1 MNEERSLALHRMAG
15 WISRT
20 VVRAWPEETR
30 HWGLALEAELSDI
43 HDPGA
48 SLRWAL
54 GGFMLFTRAWWSHF
68 LRSWVR
74 PAGVPEGGPL
84 AALAKTASRVP
95 RTPRFVTALL
105 LLASFAAL
113 TNADVRDGIQAT
125 FHAWS
130 GYSRWDPPPNHA
142 TVARLRQLGEQNH
155 DAQAIILVALLAE
168 NHTERMQMA
177 DKAVALDP
185 SLTWVYAYV
194 RARDGLAA
202 WINNPMPA
210 EWLDKLQ
217 KWDPDNAVPHL
228 LTAHQSFLRFEEE
241 WQKNGSRG
249 VYMQEAKEYLRHDP
263 AWLSAMDAAFHAPK
277 CDGYFPRTFDLY
289 RAVALR
295 YGIRDMDTTATI
307 MFSTEFGWTRSG
319 DPAVY
324 AELLTDRAA
333 DEERAGN
340 YKAAEDLYRQPVQ
353 FSEGMAI
360 QSHTQAERESWEHV
374 EEDALRKMQPLL
386 VKTGRGDEAALL
398 RFKVDGLQ
406 MNRIAWGPVRPW
418 SWSENGWEGLMIR
431 LLTIAIF
438 VLGALSL
445 ASLVIVFLRRRAPVE
460 SRGPG
465 MALAS
470 VGVDYCPLLLLL
482 SIVGLFV
489 AYRPI
494 SLMYDQYMN
503 WAYPVYDFVG
513 LRHALYTPYESPDG
527 VEGLF
532 YSFFNVPNYWMV
544 LIVALTLLAVYIPF
558 RRMLRGRV
566 AVS

>member
-1 MNEERSLALHRMAG
+1 
-15 WISRT
+15 
-20 VVRAWPEETR
+20 
-30 HWGLALEAELSDI
+30 
-43 HDPGA
+43 
-48 SLRWAL
+48 
-54 GGFMLFTRAWWSHF
+54 
-68 LRSWVR
+68 
-74 PAGVPEGGPL
+74 
-84 AALAKTASRVP
+84 
-95 RTPRFVTALL
+95 
-105 LLASFAAL
+105 
-113 TNADVRDGIQAT
+113 
-125 FHAWS
+125 
-130 GYSRWDPPPNHA
+130 
-142 TVARLRQLGEQNH
+142 
-155 DAQAIILVALLAE
+155 
-168 NHTERMQMA
+168 
-177 DKAVALDP
+177 
-185 SLTWVYAYV
+185 
-194 RARDGLAA
+194 
-202 WINNPMPA
+202 
-210 EWLDKLQ
+210 
-217 KWDPDNAVPHL
+217 
-228 LTAHQSFLRFEEE
+228 
-241 WQKNGSRG
+241 
-249 VYMQEAKEYLRHDP
+249 
-263 AWLSAMDAAFHAPK
+263 
-277 CDGYFPRTFDLY
+277 
-289 RAVALR
+289 
-295 YGIRDMDTTATI
+295 
-307 MFSTEFGWTRSG
+307 
-319 DPAVY
+319 
-324 AELLTDRAA
+324 
-333 DEERAGN
+333 
-340 YKAAEDLYRQPVQ
+340 
-353 FSEGMAI
+353 
-360 QSHTQAERESWEHV
+360 
-374 EEDALRKMQPLL
+374 MQPLL